1 MYLFRLLSGVPTVMG
16 AKLNVTEIL
25 LGMYKS
31 EHLVEVAL
39 FENGTKFAY
48 MNTAKGAAVTGNN
61 HPVAGFGNR
70 LKVTDGSL
78 IITHIMATDNGTE
91 IQSKARLKRE
101 SQSSLAR
108 RSNLGYLRVDIIRIL
123 VNSRGNLQKAF
134 PAKNTLKTLFI
145 ISSQ

>member
-1 MYLFRLLSGVPTVMG
+1 MG

-31 EHLVEVAL
+31 EQLVEVEL

-48 MNTAKGAAVTGNN
+48 MNTAMGAAVTGNN
-61 HPVAGFGNR
+61 HPVAGFRNR

-78 IITHIMATDNGTE
+78 IITQIMATDNGTE

-108 RSNLGYLRVDIIRIL
+108 RSNLGYLRVDVIRIL

-134 PAKNTLKTLFI
+134 PEKKNFKTLFI
-145 ISSQ
+145 ISSE